1 MTTEEESRVTAL
13 EIKLSYLED
22 FVNKLQSIAVE
33 QGKTVD
39 TLKAE
44 NRVLKGKLEELIEA
58 QEGEIPNR
66 RPPHY

>member
-1 MTTEEESRVTAL
+1 MNAEEESRITAL

-22 FVNKLQSIAVE
+22 FVNKLQAIAVE
-33 QGKTVD
+33 QGKVVD

>member
-1 MTTEEESRVTAL
+1 MTTEEENRITAL

-22 FVNKLQSIAVE
+22 FVNKLQGIAVE
-33 QGKTVD
+33 QGQTVD
-39 TLKAE
+39 ILKAE

>member
-1 MTTEEESRVTAL
+1 MTTEEENRITAL

-22 FVNKLQSIAVE
+22 FVNKLQGIAVE
-33 QGKTVD
+33 QGQTVD
-39 TLKAE
+39 ILKAE
-44 NRVLKGKLEELIEA
+44 NRILKGKLEELIEA